1 MFYTNVYIHKKLY
14 SRVFLYYTILY
25 KLKLLIIKVLLTIF
39 LKNKRLIKRHFKDNI
54 KTFLNNQWMN
64 VDIKEEKNDLQTNE
78 NGDTTYQNL
87 WGVARAVLRG
97 SS

>member
-1 MFYTNVYIHKKLY
+1 M
-14 SRVFLYYTILY
+14 
-25 KLKLLIIKVLLTIF
+25 
-39 LKNKRLIKRHFKDNI
+39 KNKRLIKRHFKDNI